1 MQIRRTRLARLA
13 MALCL
18 AEFSRN
24 RGRKREDSLYS
35 FGKPRVPI
43 GIGDGSRYLK
53 TSLEAEGT
61 SLLAYDSYFQIF
73 DAGFANRWLSA
84 ISRSTASF

>member
-1 MQIRRTRLARLA
+1 VFQLESATAP
-13 MALCL
+13 
-18 AEFSRN
+18 
-24 RGRKREDSLYS
+24 DT
-35 FGKPRVPI
+35 
-43 GIGDGSRYLK
+43 LK